1 MKTKAVIHMFGVAT
15 FFAAVVVTL
24 VQAQE
29 VVGADGHTETKV
41 SEIRQNGKYVHTT
54 EVFRDKVLVSQK
66 REISTHDDGK
76 IDFIS
81 EKLFCDGEMVFASS
95 CYPGK
100 RTIRSYYHRGKM
112 VVEEGDT
119 TGDGF
124 FDTLILFDAK
134 EQPVEAF
141 ARHKDGSVA
150 QFSKEEFSKLKKVFA
165 LTE

>member
-1 MKTKAVIHMFGVAT
+1 MKTKAVIHMLGVAT
-15 FFAAVVVTL
+15 FFAAVVVML

-41 SEIRQNGKYVHTT
+41 SEIRQNGKYVRTT

-66 REISTHDDGK
+66 REISAHDNGK

-81 EKLFCDGEMVFASS
+81 EKLFSSGEMVFASS

-100 RTIRSYYHRGKM
+100 RTIRSYYYQGKM
-112 VVEEGDT
+112 VLEEGDLD
-119 TGDGF
+119 GDGF
-124 FDTLILFDAK
+124 FKTVIVFDAK

-141 ARHKDGSVA
+141 ERNKDGTVT
-150 QFSKEEFSKLKKVFA
+150 QFSEEEFAKLKKTFA